1 VKDQAKETPKET
13 GTPKR
18 WYAIRTYSGHENKVK
33 AHIENEVKHAQMTD
47 RIATVM
53 VPSEKIFEV
62 KEGKKKSR
70 TKTFFPGYI
79 LVEAVLDKET
89 KHLILNSPS
98 VISFVGP
105 RGEPAPLHIEEVRR
119 LVGRMEERKNVE
131 VMEIPFRVGD
141 AVKVIE
147 GPFNNFTGFVQEVS
161 EEKMKLK
168 VMVSI
173 FGRKT
178 PVELDFNQV
187 ELEK

>member
-1 VKDQAKETPKET
+1 MDKETKSQ
-13 GTPKR
+13 KR

-33 AHIENEVKHAQMTD
+33 AHLEQEAALAHLDD
-47 RIATVM
+47 RITGVM

-62 KEGKKKSR
+62 KEGKKKSK

-89 KHLILNSPS
+89 KHLILSAPS

-105 RGEPAPLHIEEVRR
+105 RGEPVPLQSDEVKR
-119 LVGRMEERKNVE
+119 LIGRMEERKDVE
-131 VMEIPFRVGD
+131 VMEVPFHVGE
-141 AVKVIE
+141 AVKVID
-147 GPFNNFTGFVQEVS
+147 GPFNNFTGFVQDVN

-187 ELEK
+187 EIEK

>member
-1 VKDQAKETPKET
+1 MNKPAQ
-13 GTPKR
+13 KR

-33 AHIENEVKHAQMTD
+33 AHLENEAKLANLD
-47 RIATVM
+47 ERISAVL

-62 KEGKKKSR
+62 KEGKKKSK

-89 KHLILNSPS
+89 KHLILNTPS

-105 RGEPAPLHIEEVRR
+105 KGEPVPLQPDEVRR
-119 LVGRMEERKNVE
+119 LIGRMEERKDVE
-131 VMEIPFRVGD
+131 ALEIPFHVGE
-141 AVKVIE
+141 AVKVID
-147 GPFNNFTGFVQEVS
+147 GPFNNFTGFVQGIN

-178 PVELDFNQV
+178 PVELDFSQV
-187 ELEK
+187 EVEK

>member
-1 VKDQAKETPKET
+1 MKDT
-13 GTPKR
+13 GVSAQKPQKR
-18 WYAIRTYSGHENKVK
+18 WYAVRTYSGHENKVK
-33 AHIENEVKHAQMTD
+33 SHLENEVK
-47 RIATVM
+47 IANLAERVTSVL
-53 VPSEKIFEV
+53 VPSEKIFEI
-62 KEGKKKSR
+62 KEGKKKSK

-89 KHLILNSPS
+89 KHLILNTPS

-105 RGEPAPLHIEEVRR
+105 RGEPVPLQADEVRR
-119 LVGRMEERKNVE
+119 LIGRMEERKDVE
-131 VMEIPFRVGD
+131 VMEVPFRVGE
-141 AVKVIE
+141 AVKVID
-147 GPFNNFTGFVQEVS
+147 GPFNNFSGFVQDVN

>member
-1 VKDQAKETPKET
+1 MTDRSTE
-13 GTPKR
+13 KR
-18 WYAIRTYSGHENKVK
+18 WYAVRTYSGHENKVK
-33 AHIENEVKHAQMTD
+33 AHLENEAKLAHLD
-47 RIATVM
+47 ERISGVM
-53 VPSEKIFEV
+53 VPADKIFEI
-62 KEGKKKSR
+62 KDGKKKSK

-89 KHLILNSPS
+89 KHLILNTPS

-105 RGEPAPLHIEEVRR
+105 RNEPAALQADEVRR
-119 LVGRMEERKNVE
+119 LIGRMEERKDVE
-131 VMEIPFRVGD
+131 VMEVPFRVGE
-141 AVKVIE
+141 AVKVVE
-147 GPFNNFTGFVQEVS
+147 GPFNNFTGFVQDVN